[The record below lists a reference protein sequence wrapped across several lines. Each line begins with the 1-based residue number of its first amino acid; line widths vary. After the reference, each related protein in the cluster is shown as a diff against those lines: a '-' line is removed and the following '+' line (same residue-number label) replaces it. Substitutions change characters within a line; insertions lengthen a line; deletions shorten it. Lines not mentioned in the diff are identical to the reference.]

1 MSEAGPRMRVA
12 ILCNGRDLA
21 LWQARAVERIA
32 RDHDILLLTT
42 DAAAPA
48 RRRVGHALYY
58 ALNLVTVRNRLTR
71 RVAFPDGKVAITA
84 AKAFTPRFDGA
95 WAVLPDELIEWI
107 GEQRVDAIVKF
118 GLNLLRIPPADRLQ
132 VPILSYHHGDPRRY
146 RGRPAGFYEMLAG
159 ESVVG
164 QVVQVLSNRLD
175 AGQVVAFAESR
186 LVAHSY
192 HSTLV
197 EAYALSPLLLPN
209 ALRQVAAG
217 RRIELL
223 PDGPNHRLPGN
234 ATVVRLL
241 ARMAAALARRLAY
254 GLLVEKRW
262 RVSSVEIPG
271 ADDPIQAIAE
281 ADRSQDR
288 WQCLPVEPPHSFHA
302 DGFFLTGPDD
312 ILVEALNRR
321 SGKGELLRLH
331 GGRRQRLEGLAGH
344 ASYPFSIEE
353 GGRLY
358 VIPEIVDWSAPAIF
372 EIDGDKAVRR
382 ANLDIEPCRI
392 LDPTLVRHDGRLYL
406 FGNSVA
412 DGTALL
418 HLWSAPGL
426 FGRFERHS
434 ASPVRVSVRGSRMA
448 GEIARWGPR
457 LYRLGQDWRG
467 GYGDGIVAF
476 EIVRLTATD
485 YEEVEI
491 AARAFTRVRG
501 PHTLNRRGD
510 RLLFDWYEDRVSP
523 LAGLRRIAARL

>member
-1 MSEAGPRMRVA
+1 MRVA

-32 RDHDILLLTT
+32 ADHDILLMTT
-42 DAAAPA
+42 DAASPA
-48 RRRVGHALYY
+48 RRRLRHLLYY

-71 RVAFPDGKVAITA
+71 RVAFPDGSAPIA
-84 AKAFTPRFDGA
+84 AATRFTPGFDGA

-107 GEQRVDAIVKF
+107 ADQKVDAIVKF
-118 GLNLLRIPPADRLQ
+118 GLNLLRIPPADRLPA
-132 VPILSYHHGDPRRY
+132 PILSYHHGDPRRY
-146 RGRPAGFYEMLAG
+146 RGRPAGFWEMLAG
-159 ESVVG
+159 ETVVG

-186 LVAHSY
+186 LAAHSY
-192 HSTLV
+192 RSTLI
-197 EAYALSPLLLPN
+197 EAYALSPFLLPQ

-217 RRIELL
+217 RRLDL
-223 PDGPNHRLPGN
+223 VPDGANHRLPGN

-241 ARMAAALARRLAY
+241 ARMAAAIVRRLAY

-262 RVSSVEIPG
+262 RVASVEVASTDEPT
-271 ADDPIQAIAE
+271 AAIAA
-281 ADRSQDR
+281 ADTAQDG
-288 WQCLPVEPPHSFHA
+288 WQCPPVEPPHSFHA

-353 GGRLY
+353 GGRLFI
-358 VIPEIVDWSAPAIF
+358 VPEIVDWSAPAIF
-372 EIDGDKAVRR
+372 EIDGGKAVRR
-382 ANLDIEPCRI
+382 ADLDIEPCRI

-412 DGTALL
+412 DGAALL

-426 FGRFERHS
+426 FGRFERHP
-434 ASPVRVSVRGSRMA
+434 ASPVRISVRGSRMA

-457 LYRLGQDWRG
+457 LCRLGQDWRG

-510 RLLFDWYEDRVSP
+510 RLLFDWFEERVSP